1 MLVSCKDRPGKVY
14 QLSPG
19 ADYTKE
25 SSWILIGDTSELN
38 NKVQEFIDS
47 KGAPNG
53 LASLNE
59 SGIIPSAQLPSYV
72 DDVIEVDT
80 FSNLPGTGESGKIYI
95 VQDTNLTYRWS
106 GTGYVEISKSLALG
120 ETSSTAYPGDKGKAT
135 TDIVNSLS
143 DNLVNDVLVSQS
155 DKNSVSLTIKSI
167 TKNPVKKYKELSLVN
182 GEPILLTDNTPILL
196 AYNVDGGLYDQ
207 ADDKLITINQASS
220 FTAGV
225 MSASDKTKL
234 DGLKA

>member
-72 DDVIEVDT
+72 DDVIEPSHSRVRLIDALEMLST
-80 FSNLPGTGESGKIYI
+80 KREQRP
-95 VQDTNLTYRWS
+95 
-106 GTGYVEISKSLALG
+106 SKKHGNIPL
-120 ETSSTAYPGDKGKAT
+120 
-135 TDIVNSLS
+135 
-143 DNLVNDVLVSQS
+143 
-155 DKNSVSLTIKSI
+155 
-167 TKNPVKKYKELSLVN
+167 
-182 GEPILLTDNTPILL
+182 
-196 AYNVDGGLYDQ
+196 
-207 ADDKLITINQASS
+207 
-220 FTAGV
+220 
-225 MSASDKTKL
+225 
-234 DGLKA
+234 